1 MAYPPAVVPD
11 CESENMRPKFVV
23 ALLLTAALIAGAAF
37 LLKRPAAAPPPVA
50 LAAPV
55 ETNVAPSSSTPSVP
69 AIVPVPA
76 PVTVAAT
83 ETPEQREAF
92 INAEKDRLSEWQM
105 NNDPQSLSNILADLM
120 SPEKEIR
127 LAAIEAAKQFDSTNA
142 IPVLKATAAITADN
156 DDAIAMLQAAE
167 FLAIPDITF
176 GPKTEQPP
184 QTPEQLQANATAR
197 AHAQARR
204 DAAMQRNHPQS
215 PGSGP
220 TAPSAPNQ

>member
-1 MAYPPAVVPD
+1 
-11 CESENMRPKFVV
+11 MRPKFVLT
-23 ALLLTAALIAGAAF
+23 LLLTVVLIVGAAF
-37 LLKRPAAAPPPVA
+37 LLKRPTAPPPVA
-50 LAAPV
+50 LTVPV
-55 ETNVAPSSSTPSVP
+55 ETNIAPPSPSTPSAAP

-76 PVTVAAT
+76 PVAVAAPD
-83 ETPEQREAF
+83 TPEQREAF
-92 INAEKDRLSEWQM
+92 INSEKDRLSEWQM

-127 LAAIEAAKQFDSTNA
+127 LAAIEAAKQFDNTNA

-156 DDAIAMLQAAE
+156 DEAIAMLQAAE

-184 QTPEQLQANATAR
+184 QTPEQLQAAATAR
-197 AHAQARR
+197 AQAQARR
-204 DAAMQRNHPQS
+204 DARLQGHNPHP

>member
-1 MAYPPAVVPD
+1 
-11 CESENMRPKFVV
+11 MRPKFVL

-37 LLKRPAAAPPPVA
+37 FLKRPAAAPPPVA

-55 ETNVAPSSSTPSVP
+55 ETNVAPPSPPSAP
-69 AIVPVPA
+69 ALTPVPA
-76 PVTVAAT
+76 PVAVAAT

-156 DDAIAMLQAAE
+156 DEAIAMLQAAE